1 MPLSLC
7 LQVESRS
14 GSLLTLT
21 AAPAGNSRVV
31 LVPASDGWSTRPT
44 PVLCSCLV
52 PSIVWGLK
60 LNQHF
65 RGPSPNLYIID
76 RTLLGLKGPGKRSKK
91 KYFGQEVLASCSQ
104 KPITLWVIGFLL
116 NIKRFYIPKLRCL
129 ILRSGLRKRLDRS
142 PTAPPLLVPVI

>member
-31 LVPASDGWSTRPT
+31 LVPASDGWSARPT
-44 PVLCSCLV
+44 PVFCSFLV

-104 KPITLWVIGFLL
+104 KPITMWMIGLLLKIRVLHPKVEMSYSQKWVQQ
-116 NIKRFYIPKLRCL
+116 
-129 ILRSGLRKRLDRS
+129 RLVRS